1 MMDALGIARD
11 IHQGTT
17 TAAVVLAQTEARIQ
31 SANPELNC
39 FTATT
44 FKRARREAAAIDAL
58 RSRGAILPALAGVP
72 FAVKNLFDVEGEVTL
87 AGAKVNESNPAA
99 AHDAHLVAR
108 LRESGAILV
117 GTLNMDENAY
127 GFTTE
132 NTQYGVTRNPHDPAR
147 ICGGS
152 SGGSGAA
159 VAAGL
164 VPLTLGSDTNG
175 SIRVPASFCGIFGL
189 KPTYGRLGR
198 SGSFPFVNSLDHVG
212 PLAANVEDLAVLYDV
227 LQGPDAA
234 DPACAQR
241 PAEPAATRLEAIPGM
256 RVGILRGWFHEWA
269 DASAR
274 RSVEMAVAA
283 LQSAS
288 GVHSKRVELKS
299 AEAARA
305 AAFLITAAEG
315 GTLHSARLKT
325 RYQEFEPQ
333 SRDRLVAGSLIPAQ
347 WALEA
352 QRVRRHVYEEAM
364 ALFQEF
370 DLLIAPATPVIA
382 PLIGTETLTIN
393 SHSLPMRASLGLLTQ
408 PISFIG
414 LPVCTAPMWPE
425 GFGAGAMPLGV
436 QLIAAPWREDLC
448 LAAARALEQA
458 GVAAIRTPDRHP

>member
-1 MMDALGIARD
+1 
-11 IHQGTT
+11 
-17 TAAVVLAQTEARIQ
+17 
-31 SANPELNC
+31 
-39 FTATT
+39 
-44 FKRARREAAAIDAL
+44 
-58 RSRGAILPALAGVP
+58 
-72 FAVKNLFDVEGEVTL
+72 
-87 AGAKVNESNPAA
+87 
-99 AHDAHLVAR
+99 
-108 LRESGAILV
+108 
-117 GTLNMDENAY
+117 
-127 GFTTE
+127 
-132 NTQYGVTRNPHDPAR
+132 
-147 ICGGS
+147 
-152 SGGSGAA
+152 

-164 VPLTLGSDTNG
+164 VPLALGSDTNG

-212 PLAANVEDLAVLYDV
+212 PFAANVEDLAAVYDV

-241 PAEPAATRLEAIPGM
+241 MAEPAATRLGEIGGM

-269 DASAR
+269 DALGR
-274 RSVEMAVAA
+274 RSVELAAAA

-288 GVHSKRVELKS
+288 GVRSKHAELKS

-333 SRDRLVAGSLIPAQ
+333 SRARLAAGSLVPAQ
-347 WALEA
+347 WVLEA
-352 QRVRRHVYEEAM
+352 QRLRRHVYQEAM
-364 ALFQEF
+364 ALFQKF

-382 PLIGTETLTIN
+382 PLIGTETLSIN
-393 SHSLPMRASLGLLTQ
+393 GHSLPMRASLGLLTQ

-414 LPVCTAPMWPE
+414 LPVCTAPVWPE
-425 GFGAGAMPLGV
+425 GFAAGAMPLGV

-448 LAAARALEQA
+448 LAAARALGQS
-458 GVAAIRTPDRHP
+458 GVATIRTPDRYL

>member
-1 MMDALGIARD
+1 
-11 IHQGTT
+11 
-17 TAAVVLAQTEARIQ
+17 
-31 SANPELNC
+31 
-39 FTATT
+39 
-44 FKRARREAAAIDAL
+44 
-58 RSRGAILPALAGVP
+58 
-72 FAVKNLFDVEGEVTL
+72 
-87 AGAKVNESNPAA
+87 
-99 AHDAHLVAR
+99 
-108 LRESGAILV
+108 
-117 GTLNMDENAY
+117 
-127 GFTTE
+127 
-132 NTQYGVTRNPHDPAR
+132 
-147 ICGGS
+147 
-152 SGGSGAA
+152 
-159 VAAGL
+159 
-164 VPLTLGSDTNG
+164 
-175 SIRVPASFCGIFGL
+175 
-189 KPTYGRLGR
+189 
-198 SGSFPFVNSLDHVG
+198 
-212 PLAANVEDLAVLYDV
+212 V

-241 PAEPAATRLEAIPGM
+241 AAEPAATRLEAIPGM

-274 RSVEMAVAA
+274 RSVELAAAA

-288 GVHSKRVELKS
+288 GVHPKRVELKS

-333 SRDRLVAGSLIPAQ
+333 SRARLVAGSLMPAQ
-347 WALEA
+347 WVLEA
-352 QRVRRHVYEEAM
+352 QRVRRLVYEEAM

-370 DLLIAPATPVIA
+370 DLVVAPATPVVA
-382 PLIGTETLTIN
+382 PLIGTETLSIN

-458 GVAAIRTPDRHP
+458 GVATIRMPDRYR